1 MTAMGALTL
10 KVDDKIQ
17 QGLRNQ
23 QQQQQQQ
30 DEPLDVHRRRSVSL
44 AFNDITANIQGH

>member
-10 KVDDKIQ
+10 KVDDKTQ
-17 QGLRNQ
+17 QRLRN

>member
-1 MTAMGALTL
+1 MTAMGALML
-10 KVDDKIQ
+10 KADDKTQ
-17 QGLRNQ
+17 QRLRN

-44 AFNDITANIQGH
+44 AFNDITPNIQGH